1 MPTVGGNDSPS
12 GVGRGPVGMAWNIGL
27 FSTFSSSRGSPN
39 PALAQLTFDSTFLSS
54 SKKISYQSHLE
65 NFSLFSESLLTQKTG
80 NHSNFLYLLQ
90 VKQDSLVEISNP
102 GMLDM
107 CIPREQY
114 WMEALWRNDP
124 SIPNGKHLQY
134 DVFKH

>member
-12 GVGRGPVGMAWNIGL
+12 GVGRGPEGMAWNIGL

-54 SKKISYQSHLE
+54 SGKIRYQSHLE
-65 NFSLFSESLLTQKTG
+65 NYPLLGETSIVPKNG
-80 NHSNFLYLLQ
+80 NHTNLFYLLQ
-90 VKQDSLVEISNP
+90 VKQDSLVEISSP

-107 CIPREQY
+107 CIPQEQY
-114 WMEALWRNDP
+114 WKEVLWHNDP
-124 SIPNGKHLQY
+124 SIPNGKHLQC

>member
-54 SKKISYQSHLE
+54 SKKIKYQSHLE
-65 NFSLFSESLLTQKTG
+65 YYRLFSVIHAIKLSFIVIFSTC
-80 NHSNFLYLLQ
+80 Y
-90 VKQDSLVEISNP
+90 
-102 GMLDM
+102 
-107 CIPREQY
+107 R
-114 WMEALWRNDP
+114 
-124 SIPNGKHLQY
+124 
-134 DVFKH
+134 

>member
-12 GVGRGPVGMAWNIGL
+12 GVGRGPEGMAWNIGL
-27 FSTFSSSRGSPN
+27 FSTFSSSKGSPN

-54 SKKISYQSHLE
+54 SEKIRHQSNLE
-65 NFSLFSESLLTQKTG
+65 NYPLLSVQRKANG
-80 NHSNFLYLLQ
+80 NHDNFLYLLQ

-107 CIPREQY
+107 CIPQEQY
-114 WMEALWRNDP
+114 WKEVL
-124 SIPNGKHLQY
+124 
-134 DVFKH
+134 